1 MIGGRLRTL
10 LMILTGMLCALHSN
24 SAQHQALADSLISIY
39 ESLPTGDTSALRIL
53 TLIANNQNDPKK
65 KLEYSELLMEAAS
78 KAKSLKHLHHAY
90 LNEGQAYRLL
100 GDFDVASY
108 SLFKALDYAER
119 AKFKKGVA
127 GANTALADVYSSLN
141 DHENA
146 VLYYKKARELVEEN
160 ETNILAVI
168 LLNMGDEYFQA
179 HQYDSA
185 LVCFEQSKSIYEK
198 LGDDPSGLAYN
209 MGNIGLVKAELGEL
223 QQAEEYVGLAVSS
236 LQKLQDHYGI
246 AIFLS
251 YMANIYQQK
260 GLLKK
265 AKEFADSSMLISRQ
279 YGLKTEIRDISLR
292 LADIY
297 AMSSD
302 YELAYKYHQEYVA
315 IKDSISNDEIYNRIE
330 NLESAFALARK
341 QDQVNVL
348 IAEKKSQEIKI
359 FAAALVVFALAVLAL
374 VIFRYYRAKAK
385 INKILQEQKA
395 SLESLNAT
403 KDKFFSII
411 SHDLRGPISSFHGIS
426 NMIKFYVARNEVD
439 QLLEVADD
447 IDRSVEGL
455 SGLLDNLL
463 KWAMQ
468 QQGAILN
475 QPEKLDLSEL
485 LKDIEATYSTMAENK
500 GIQLSM
506 ETSTNLAIWADKNV
520 VNTIIRNLI
529 NNAIKFT
536 SQGGQ
541 VSARVF
547 EKDQMAVVEI
557 IDTGIGMS
565 SEKLEELFKL
575 QYRKSNYG
583 TAGEKGLGLG
593 LQLVNEFIEICH
605 GKLEVESKEGAGST
619 FRVWLP
625 TQKAPQVQSLS

>member
-1 MIGGRLRTL
+1 MIEGRLSKFLLILMGTL
-10 LMILTGMLCALHSN
+10 YAFPGATM
-24 SAQHQALADSLISIY
+24 QHQAVADSLIAVY
-39 ESLPTGDTSALRIL
+39 NALPVGDTSALRLL
-53 TLIANNQNDPKK
+53 TLISNNLTDPRQ
-65 KLEYSELLMEAAS
+65 KLEYSGKLMEAAS

-100 GDFDVASY
+100 GDFDVATY

-119 AKFKKGVA
+119 AKFRKGVA
-127 GANTALADVYSSLN
+127 GANTALADVYSIIN

-146 VLYYKKARELVEEN
+146 VLYYNKARDLIEED
-160 ETNILAVI
+160 ETNILAVL
-168 LLNMGDEYFQA
+168 LLNLGDEYFQA

-198 LGDDPSGLAYN
+198 SGDDPSGLAYN
-209 MGNIGLVKAELGEL
+209 LGNIGLVKAELGEL
-223 QQAEEYVGLAVSS
+223 DAAESYVSQSVSS
-236 LQKLQDHYGI
+236 LNRLGDHYGI

-251 YMANIYQQK
+251 YMADIYQKK

-265 AKEFADSSMLISRQ
+265 AKSFADSSMMISRQ

-315 IKDSISNDEIYNRIE
+315 IKDSISNDEMYNRIE
-330 NLESAFALARK
+330 NLENAFELARK
-341 QDQVNVL
+341 QDQVNIL

-359 FAAALVVFALAVLAL
+359 IMAVVVALVLTILAL
-374 VIFRYYRAKAK
+374 VIYRYYRAKAK
-385 INKILQEQKA
+385 INKILEEQKA

-411 SHDLRGPISSFHGIS
+411 SHDLRGPISSFHGVS
-426 NMIKFYVARNEVD
+426 NMIKFYIGRNEAD
-439 QLLEVADD
+439 KLLEVADD

-455 SGLLDNLL
+455 SELLDNLL

-468 QQGAILN
+468 QQGAIIN
-475 QPEKLDLSEL
+475 QPEKLDVCEVLIDL
-485 LKDIEATYSTMAENK
+485 QATYSHMAENK
-500 GIQLSM
+500 GIQLQVLCP
-506 ETSTNLAIWADKNV
+506 ENLSIWADKNV
-520 VNTIIRNLI
+520 VTTIVRNLV
-529 NNAIKFT
+529 NNALKFT
-536 SQGGQ
+536 ATGGN
-541 VSARVF
+541 VAVTAYDKDHRVII
-547 EKDQMAVVEI
+547 EIKDS
-557 IDTGIGMS
+557 GIGMS
-565 SEKLEELFKL
+565 AEKLNELFKL

-593 LQLVNEFIEICH
+593 LQLVHEFIEMSQ
-605 GKLEVESKEGAGST
+605 GKLEVESKEGEGSI
-619 FRVWLP
+619 FRVIFPL
-625 TQKAPQVQSLS
+625 QKISN